1 MPGLLLAIVLT
12 LIAGILALNLVTG
25 EKKIEQSV
33 QRLYAAG
40 DPAFE
45 RAMGVLL
52 GPAILQG
59 NRFEALLNGDEIF
72 PAMLS
77 AIRDAQKTITF
88 ESYIYWSDQIGKE
101 FADALAERARAG
113 VKVHVLLDW
122 VGSNKMDPTLFAIME
137 TAGVELRKFH
147 KPAWYILTRMNN
159 RTHRKLLVVDGQV
172 GFTGGVGIAGLWTGN
187 AQDSQHWRDTHFKA
201 EGPVVAQMQA
211 VFLDNWI
218 KVTGVVLH
226 GDSYFP
232 KLPAAGD
239 VAAQMF
245 SSSPSGGNESMH
257 LMYLLAITSAQHTIH
272 LSSAYFVPD
281 ELSSQALVDALK
293 RGVKVQIIVPGE
305 HSDAEI
311 VQNASR
317 ARWGYLLVAGAEIY
331 QYQPT
336 MYHCKVLIID
346 SLMVSVGSTNFD
358 PRSFRLNDEA
368 NLNIYAVDFA
378 RRQVEVFNDD
388 LSRSHRVSLHEWQ
401 QRPLSEKLLEHAA
414 SLFGAQL

>member
-12 LIAGILALNLVTG
+12 LIAGILALNLVMG

-122 VGSNKMDPTLFAIME
+122 VGSNKMDPTHFAAME
-137 TAGVELRKFH
+137 KAGVELRKFH
-147 KPAWYILTRMNN
+147 KPAWYTLTRMNN
-159 RTHRKLLVVDGQV
+159 RTHRKLLVIDGQV

-187 AQDSQHWRDTHFKA
+187 AQDPQHWRDTHFKA

-226 GDSYFP
+226 GDNYFP
-232 KLPAAGD
+232 GLSNAGD
-239 VAAQMF
+239 AAAQMF

-272 LSSAYFVPD
+272 LSNAYFVPD
-281 ELSSQALVDALK
+281 KLSVQALVAALK

-305 HSDAEI
+305 HTDAEI

-317 ARWGYLLVAGAEIY
+317 ARWGDLLSAGAEIY

-336 MYHCKVLIID
+336 MYHCKVLIVD

-368 NLNIYAVDFA
+368 NLNIYAADFA

-388 LSRSHRVSLHEWQ
+388 LSRSYRVSLHEWQ
-401 QRPLSEKLLEHAA
+401 QRPFSEKLLEHAA